1 MTDRVS
7 IFDLRL
13 AADWCQSYE
22 PAGDDEDQADVSA
35 IHRVAAWLKAEAE
48 HREQESLIRDT
59 MKRHKLKWAIYRV
72 RALHLPRAETAQST
86 ESSRPGT
93 KGSAACSPL
102 SYCIRPGSALELGY
116 HLSAHEHKGNLLL
129 PLLGH

>member
-59 MKRHKLKWAIYRV
+59 MKRHKLTRKVAIAVIARAIDV
-72 RALHLPRAETAQST
+72 RQAP
-86 ESSRPGT
+86 SSPAPKPKPDPFLER
-93 KGSAACSPL
+93 
-102 SYCIRPGSALELGY
+102 IRNRKTTS
-116 HLSAHEHKGNLLL
+116 
-129 PLLGH
+129 